1 MKTKRKQIILP
12 FITYMLIAV
21 MFLAVLIGL
30 YARKETAGPD
40 NSGAIIGEDINNG
53 VSLQSVKIEKNDYA
67 KYKVSEEAE
76 TAYTITAAPDPA
88 TADNTAM
95 DWSVEFVNPSSD
107 WATGKTVTEYVTIT
121 PTSDGALTAV
131 AECLKPFGEQIY
143 IVATARA
150 FPDAQGKCPVDYARR
165 ITDFAFWSTRTQERY
180 FEFGESEILLDMTV
194 PSYSELTKKT
204 WTEKLSVL
212 PPLSGGDPETDG
224 YEIFDEDI
232 AKSFQFSDY
241 TIKDNKLVAA
251 AEDEYLAEITIE
263 REFNTT
269 FYNYLTYFLEECNSG
284 MPVTLSDENYISD
297 NPLALGLKLFT
308 PSRITKELYDK
319 HMTRM
324 VTLLKENAETP
335 IMTFHITITG
345 KYSTFKKDIT
355 VRYNPETVIMP
366 VNNVTV
372 NPDGIVF

>member
-194 PSYSELTKKT
+194 PSYSELLKKT

-212 PPLSGGDPETDG
+212 PPLSEGDPETDG

-308 PSRITKELYDK
+308 PSRMTKDLYDK

-345 KYSTFKKDIT
+345 KHSTFEKDIT

-366 VNNVTV
+366 VNNVTL